1 MADLVTL
8 ASTLAQAVPA
18 LEATATT
25 ASQTVA
31 QIASYAP
38 VGAGLAMGFA
48 VVGGGIGIGLV
59 GAATISG
66 IARQPEQAAKLQGLM
81 FVLAALIEGLALIAL
96 VFGLLMSFKPAL

>member
-8 ASTLAQAVPA
+8 ASTLAQAIPA
-18 LEATATT
+18 QDAAVTT
-25 ASQTVA
+25 IA

>member
-8 ASTLAQAVPA
+8 ASTIAQAVPSA
-18 LEATATT
+18 EAI
-25 ASQTVA
+25 VA
-31 QIASYAP
+31 PIASYSP

-59 GAATISG
+59 GAATIGG
-66 IARQPEQAAKLQGLM
+66 IARQPEQAGKLQGLM

-96 VFGLLMSFKPAL
+96 VFGLLMSFAPAL

>member
-8 ASTLAQAVPA
+8 VSTLAQVSSAAEVV
-18 LEATATT
+18 
-25 ASQTVA
+25 SSVA
-31 QIASYAP
+31 PIASNSP
-38 VGAGLAMGFA
+38 IGAGLAMGFA

-59 GAATISG
+59 GASTIAS
-66 IARQPEQAAKLQGLM
+66 IARQPEQAGKLQGLM

>member
-18 LEATATT
+18 AEA
-25 ASQTVA
+25 TVA

>member
-8 ASTLAQAVPA
+8 VSTLAQVSSAAEAVV
-18 LEATATT
+18 TA
-25 ASQTVA
+25 AP
-31 QIASYAP
+31 IASNSP
-38 VGAGLAMGFA
+38 IGAGLAMGFA

-59 GAATISG
+59 GASTIAS
-66 IARQPEQAAKLQGLM
+66 IARQPEQAGKLQGLM

>member
-8 ASTLAQAVPA
+8 ASTIAQAVPA
-18 LEATATT
+18 VD
-25 ASQTVA
+25 SVA
-31 QIASYAP
+31 QLASYSP

-66 IARQPEQAAKLQGLM
+66 IARQPEQAGKLQGLM

-96 VFGLLMSFKPAL
+96 VFGLLMSFAPAIAAVK

>member
-8 ASTLAQAVPA
+8 VSTLAQVSSAAEAVV
-18 LEATATT
+18 
-25 ASQTVA
+25 VA
-31 QIASYAP
+31 APIASNSP
-38 VGAGLAMGFA
+38 IGAGLAMGFA

-59 GAATISG
+59 GASTIAS
-66 IARQPEQAAKLQGLM
+66 IARQPEQAGKLQGLM

>member
-8 ASTLAQAVPA
+8 ASTIAQAVPA
-18 LEATATT
+18 ADATVT
-25 ASQTVA
+25 TVA
-31 QIASYAP
+31 QIASYSP
-38 VGAGLAMGFA
+38 IGAGLAMGFA

-59 GAATISG
+59 GASTISG
-66 IARQPEQAAKLQGLM
+66 IARQPEQAGKLQGLM

>member
-8 ASTLAQAVPA
+8 ASTIAQAVPA
-18 LEATATT
+18 AEAAAT
-25 ASQTVA
+25 
-31 QIASYAP
+31 QIASYSP

-59 GAATISG
+59 GASTISG
-66 IARQPEQAAKLQGLM
+66 IARQPEQAGKLQGLM